1 MEEIEFLCD
10 SRFLIALAEEET
22 KSIEK
27 AEEEVGS
34 VIYRDP
40 QNKEEYRDPQ
50 NKGEYRYPQNKGEY
64 RNPQK
69 KGEYRDPQ
77 KKEIQGTPE

>member
-27 AEEEVGS
+27 AEEEVGR
-34 VIYRDP
+34 VNIL
-40 QNKEEYRDPQ
+40 
-50 NKGEYRYPQNKGEY
+50 
-64 RNPQK
+64 
-69 KGEYRDPQ
+69 
-77 KKEIQGTPE
+77 IQGSSE